1 MRLDHAYG
9 LADDLLLPKDFYKT
23 LLTLPNYVPRVP
35 ENSIPSNIL
44 DVDILPLT
52 TSVCDGE
59 GAHAFCAPTFCVES
73 FGNGYLASY

>member
-9 LADDLLLPKDFYKT
+9 LTDDLLVPKDFYKT
-23 LLTLPNYVPRVP
+23 LLTLPDYVPRAF
-35 ENSIPSNIL
+35 ESSIPSNIL
-44 DVDILPLT
+44 DVDVSPLT

-73 FGNGYLASY
+73 FGSGYLANY